1 MEELKHLQEEIGEKL
16 CTLSREKLTKLSV
29 FLHLTR
35 EGETNVTRLFL
46 LSLLS
51 NYLLRAELEEL
62 EDGGMAELLT
72 INDKLSQLTG
82 ITINAPEKDTEGKEI
97 KLGGV
102 NTAQRTIQESGES
115 TAELFSTMYISP
127 TTLQNTADRQAY
139 AAQNPV
145 YSSPTFQRQVTS
157 TWQKDFKISGLIGEL
172 GQKDRL
178 SFSSLAR
185 QIEGGLK
192 KGYAEQEIVDSVI
205 RAITPGL
212 QLRSYLKGK
221 AGLTLPMLRRIL
233 RSHYQEKNATELY
246 KQLTTEA
253 QRTRE
258 TPQSFLIR
266 ALDLRQKI
274 LFASQEDDS
283 GLKYDPALVQNMF
296 LHTVLTGLQNDRIQ
310 SDLQP
315 YLSDPTIPDEVLLE
329 KLNVACSNESERQ
342 NKRKYEKNSTVHAVQ
357 LHEPAPEQKLQS
369 KQSKFD
375 LMSQLKSLSDDIIQI
390 KESIQQPLSV
400 PQQCFAVYD
409 KEPAAAVS
417 QQTSGWTQV
426 QEHGAA
432 TYQRQGSPYM
442 SPHQFSQSQQQVRE
456 QKIPPLPAN
465 PVQLSTVPPEHS
477 LQSRQHYSILETHHG
492 QPYVYPSPQQHPMS
506 VNYAT
511 QPSSFAAPQYYPQ
524 QYMVP
529 PQQHPHQFRQPR
541 PARARQCFHCQQRK
555 AEEPCT
561 HCYHCGSSEHFSAG
575 CKSKGA
581 RPQLGAPLNRSGLPP
596 RDRV

>member
-1 MEELKHLQEEIGEKL
+1 
-16 CTLSREKLTKLSV
+16 
-29 FLHLTR
+29 
-35 EGETNVTRLFL
+35 
-46 LSLLS
+46 
-51 NYLLRAELEEL
+51 
-62 EDGGMAELLT
+62 
-72 INDKLSQLTG
+72 
-82 ITINAPEKDTEGKEI
+82 
-97 KLGGV
+97 
-102 NTAQRTIQESGES
+102 
-115 TAELFSTMYISP
+115 
-127 TTLQNTADRQAY
+127 
-139 AAQNPV
+139 
-145 YSSPTFQRQVTS
+145 
-157 TWQKDFKISGLIGEL
+157 
-172 GQKDRL
+172 
-178 SFSSLAR
+178 
-185 QIEGGLK
+185 
-192 KGYAEQEIVDSVI
+192 
-205 RAITPGL
+205 
-212 QLRSYLKGK
+212 
-221 AGLTLPMLRRIL
+221 MLRRIL
-233 RSHYQEKNATELY
+233 RSHFQEKNATELY
-246 KQLTTEA
+246 KKLTTEV
-253 QRTRE
+253 QRPRE

-296 LHTVLTGLQNDRIQ
+296 LHTVLTGLQNDHIQ

-315 YLSDPTIPDEVLLE
+315 YLSDSTVPDEVLLE
-329 KLNVACSNESERQ
+329 KLNIACSNESERQ
-342 NKRKYEKNSTVHAVQ
+342 NKQKYEKNCTVHAVQ
-357 LHEPAPEQKLQS
+357 LNEPASEQKLQS
-369 KQSKFD
+369 KQSKLD

-400 PQQCFAVYD
+400 PQQCFTVYD

-417 QQTSGWTQV
+417 QQASGRTQV
-426 QEHGAA
+426 QEHQTWKPDTAV
-432 TYQRQGSPYM
+432 YQRQRSPYM

-511 QPSSFAAPQYYPQ
+511 EPSSFAAPQYYPQ
-524 QYMVP
+524 QYMMPP
-529 PQQHPHQFRQPR
+529 PQQHPHQYRQPR
-541 PARARQCFHCQQRK
+541 PSRARQCFYCQQRK

-581 RPQLGAPLNRSGLPP
+581 RPQLGAPLNRSGLLP

>member
-35 EGETNVTRLFL
+35 EHEPNVTRLFL
-46 LSLLS
+46 LSLLN

-72 INDKLSQLTG
+72 INDKLSQLMG
-82 ITINAPEKDTEGKEI
+82 ITINAPEKDTEREES
-97 KLGGV
+97 KLGDV
-102 NTAQRTIQESGES
+102 NTAQRTMQESGEI
-115 TAELFSTMYISP
+115 TAELFSTMHISP
-127 TTLQNTADRQAY
+127 TAKKNTANRQTY
-139 AAQNPV
+139 ADQNPV

-192 KGYAEQEIVDSVI
+192 KEYTEQEILDSVI

-212 QLRSYLKGK
+212 QLRSYLEGK

-233 RSHYQEKNATELY
+233 RSHYQEKNVTELY
-246 KQLTTEA
+246 KQLTTEV
-253 QRTRE
+253 QSTRE

-266 ALDLRQKI
+266 ALD
-274 LFASQEDDS
+274 
-283 GLKYDPALVQNMF
+283 

-315 YLSDPTIPDEVLLE
+315 YLSDSTVPDEVLLE
-329 KLNVACSNESERQ
+329 KLNIACSNESERQ
-342 NKRKYEKNSTVHAVQ
+342 NKRKYEINGTVHAVQ
-357 LHEPAPEQKLQS
+357 LNEPATEQKLQS

-409 KEPAAAVS
+409 KEPSAAVS
-417 QQTSGWTQV
+417 QQTSGRTQV
-426 QEHGAA
+426 QEHQTWKPDTA

-477 LQSRQHYSILETHHG
+477 LQSRQHYSIVETHHG

-506 VNYAT
+506 INYAT
-511 QPSSFAAPQYYPQ
+511 PPSSFAAPQYYPL
-524 QYMVP
+524 QYMMP
-529 PQQHPHQFRQPR
+529 PQQHPHQYRQPR
-541 PARARQCFHCQQRK
+541 PSRARQCFHCQQRK

-581 RPQLGAPLNRSGLPP
+581 RPQLGAPLNRSGLLP

>member
-1 MEELKHLQEEIGEKL
+1 MDELKHLQEEIGEKL
-16 CTLSREKLTKLSV
+16 CTLSREKLIKLSV
-29 FLHLTR
+29 FLRLTR
-35 EGETNVTRLFL
+35 DDETHVTRL
-46 LSLLS
+46 SLLNLIS
-51 NYLLRAELEEL
+51 NYLLRAELEEF

-82 ITINAPEKDTEGKEI
+82 VTITAPEKDTEREESKFGD
-97 KLGGV
+97 V
-102 NTAQRTIQESGES
+102 NTAQRTIQLSGEN
-115 TAELFSTMYISP
+115 TAELFSAMHISP
-127 TTLQNTADRQAY
+127 TASQN
-139 AAQNPV
+139 AAQNLV
-145 YSSPTFQRQVTS
+145 HSSPAFQRQVTS
-157 TWQKDFKISGLIGEL
+157 TWQKDFKISGLIGDL

-192 KGYAEQEIVDSVI
+192 KGYAEQEIVDSVV

-212 QLRSYLKGK
+212 QLRSYLEGK

-315 YLSDPTIPDEVLLE
+315 YLSDPAVPDEVLLE
-329 KLNVACSNESERQ
+329 KLNIACSNESERQ
-342 NKRKYEKNSTVHAVQ
+342 NKRKYEKSGTVHAVQ
-357 LHEPAPEQKLQS
+357 LNEPAPEQKLQC

-375 LMSQLKSLSDDIIQI
+375 LMSQLKSLSDDILQI

-409 KEPAAAVS
+409 KEPAAAS

-426 QEHGAA
+426 QENKTWKPDTV
-432 TYQRQGSPYM
+432 TYQQQGSPYM
-442 SPHQFSQSQQQVRE
+442 SLHQFSQSQQQVRE
-456 QKIPPLPAN
+456 QKIPPVPAN
-465 PVQLSTVPPEHS
+465 PAQLSTVPPEHS
-477 LQSRQHYSILETHHG
+477 LQSRQHYSIVETHHG

-506 VNYAT
+506 INYAS
-511 QPSSFAAPQYYPQ
+511 QPSRFAAPQYYHQ

-541 PARARQCFHCQQRK
+541 PPRARQCFHCQQRK

-575 CKSKGA
+575 CRSKGV

>member
-1 MEELKHLQEEIGEKL
+1 MDELKHLQEEIGEKL
-16 CTLSREKLTKLSV
+16 CTLSREKLIKLSV
-29 FLHLTR
+29 FLRLTR
-35 EGETNVTRLFL
+35 EDETHVTRL
-46 LSLLS
+46 SLLNLIS
-51 NYLLRAELEEL
+51 NYLLRAELEEF

-82 ITINAPEKDTEGKEI
+82 VTINAPEKDTEREES
-97 KLGGV
+97 KLGDV
-102 NTAQRTIQESGES
+102 NKAQRTIHLSGES
-115 TAELFSTMYISP
+115 TAELFSAMHISP
-127 TTLQNTADRQAY
+127 TPSQN

-145 YSSPTFQRQVTS
+145 HSSPTFQRQVTS
-157 TWQKDFKISGLIGEL
+157 TWQKDFKISGLIGDL

-212 QLRSYLKGK
+212 QLRSYLEGK

-315 YLSDPTIPDEVLLE
+315 YLSDPAVPDEVLLE
-329 KLNVACSNESERQ
+329 KLNVAYSNESERQ
-342 NKRKYEKNSTVHAVQ
+342 NKRKYEKNALQHRSIITSSIWCHHNSTPISSASPVP
-357 LHEPAPEQKLQS
+357 HEPGNVSIASSAKQKNLAPIVTTVAAAS
-369 KQSKFD
+369 T
-375 LMSQLKSLSDDIIQI
+375 SQLAVRVKVPDFSL
-390 KESIQQPLSV
+390 EL
-400 PQQCFAVYD
+400 
-409 KEPAAAVS
+409 
-417 QQTSGWTQV
+417 
-426 QEHGAA
+426 
-432 TYQRQGSPYM
+432 R
-442 SPHQFSQSQQQVRE
+442 
-456 QKIPPLPAN
+456 
-465 PVQLSTVPPEHS
+465 
-477 LQSRQHYSILETHHG
+477 
-492 QPYVYPSPQQHPMS
+492 
-506 VNYAT
+506 
-511 QPSSFAAPQYYPQ
+511 
-524 QYMVP
+524 
-529 PQQHPHQFRQPR
+529 
-541 PARARQCFHCQQRK
+541 
-555 AEEPCT
+555 
-561 HCYHCGSSEHFSAG
+561 
-575 CKSKGA
+575 
-581 RPQLGAPLNRSGLPP
+581 
-596 RDRV
+596 